1 MRSIGYTECFVL
13 SKDDVLGEINQFPRA
28 QVSFLPILLVR
39 PPDFIPAISG
49 LSDYYLAWTVCA
61 RRNAQ
66 VVTNLQQTCSNAVT
80 NNLLTGCVRT
90 ACSQLVHKFVD
101 TRLVDNLLHVC

>member
-39 PPDFIPAISG
+39 PPNFIPAISG
-49 LSDYYLAWTVCA
+49 LSDYYLAWMVCA

-66 VVTNLQQTCSNAVT
+66 VVTNLSS
-80 NNLLTGCVRT
+80 GCVRT
-90 ACSQLVHKFVD
+90 ACSQLVPKFVD